1 MLAFLFDLKILDR
14 AIAGGILSFL
24 LYIAF
29 GKQIINFLREVGLGQ
44 KVSHWGPKS
53 HFSKEGTPTAG
64 GLFIWLFSVISII
77 LFGDLKNKYLWLS
90 VLTFTLFTILGFAD
104 DFLKKK
110 TKTRGMTISQK
121 FSLQL
126 ILSAVIILLSYVVV
140 GINQS
145 LKVPFSD
152 YFIEIPFPLFIL
164 FSIFVF
170 VGSSNAVNLTDGL
183 DGLAA
188 GHLLVAFAVATAL
201 VYFAGHFVFAD
212 YLDLFFVAG
221 VGEVTVLNF
230 AVLGALLGFLW
241 FNGYPAQIF
250 MGDSGSLSLGAL
262 LGYISII
269 SKIELFLPIFG
280 AIFVVEALSV
290 IIQVAYFK
298 ITKGKRIFK
307 MSPLHHHFELS
318 GIPEP
323 KVVVRFIISAIIFGG
338 LALLGLKI
346 K

>member
-1 MLAFLFDLKILDR
+1 MLAFLFELKILDR
-14 AIAGGILSFL
+14 AIASGILSFL
-24 LYIAF
+24 LYIVF
-29 GKQIINFLREVGLGQ
+29 GRRIISFLLEVGLGQ
-44 KVSHWGPKS
+44 KISQWGPKS

-64 GLFIWLFSVISII
+64 GVFIWLFPMLSVI

-90 VLTFTLFTILGFAD
+90 VLTFTLFTILGFID
-104 DFLKKK
+104 DFMKKR
-110 TKTRGMTISQK
+110 TKARGLTISQK
-121 FSLQL
+121 FLLQL
-126 ILSAVIILLSYVVV
+126 ILSAAIILLSYKVV

-145 LKVPFSD
+145 LKIPFSD
-152 YFIEIPFPLFIL
+152 YFLEIPLFLFIL
-164 FSIFVF
+164 FSIFIF

-188 GHLLVAFAVATAL
+188 GHLLVAFAIATIL
-201 VYFAGHFVFAD
+201 VYFTGHFVFAD
-212 YLDLFFVAG
+212 YLGLFFIAG
-221 VGEVTVLNF
+221 IGEVTVLNF
-230 AVLGALLGFLW
+230 AILGALLGFLW

-280 AIFVVEALSV
+280 AIFVIEALSV
-290 IIQVAYFK
+290 IIQVSYFK

-307 MSPLHHHFELS
+307 MAPIHHHFEIS